1 MYLYG
6 ASGHCKVI
14 IDIIK
19 SSTSKQIEA
28 VFDDFK
34 NSNVL
39 EGIPILKF
47 NKTNFNKEN
56 ELIISIG
63 NNKLRKKIAD
73 KIKPTFITAIHNSAI
88 ISKTSIIEKG
98 TVIMP
103 KVVVNAAAI
112 IGQHCIINTSAI
124 VEHECVL
131 EDFVHVSPNSTLCG
145 NVKIG
150 EGTHIGAGVTII
162 PGIKIG
168 KWCTIGAG
176 SVVVKDMPDNVVAVG
191 NPAKVIK
198 VHK

>member
-1 MYLYG
+1 
-6 ASGHCKVI
+6 
-14 IDIIK
+14 
-19 SSTSKQIEA
+19 
-28 VFDDFK
+28 
-34 NSNVL
+34 
-39 EGIPILKF
+39 
-47 NKTNFNKEN
+47 
-56 ELIISIG
+56 
-63 NNKLRKKIAD
+63 
-73 KIKPTFITAIHNSAI
+73 
-88 ISKTSIIEKG
+88 
-98 TVIMP
+98 MP